1 MDYLPIFL
9 ALRGEPC
16 LLVGGTQ
23 AMEPKAR
30 LLLRAGARLVV
41 VAAALTPGLR
51 ELTGEPGVTWR
62 RRGFRD
68 DDLDG
73 MRLAIVAAD
82 DDALART
89 VASAA
94 RRRGIP
100 VNVVDRRS
108 LCSFILP
115 SILDRSPLVA
125 AISTS
130 GAAPILAR
138 ILRARLETIIPAR
151 FGRLARFIG
160 EVRDTVLRQIPDPAP
175 RRRFF
180 EGIVDGPIGE
190 QVLAGREDD
199 ARAALESALTG
210 GRTPMRPAKSTWSA
224 PDREIPIC
232 SPSGRSGSCRRRTS
246 WSTTVSCRRRC
257 SI

>member
-1 MDYLPIFL
+1 MS
-9 ALRGEPC
+9 ARRRRA
-16 LLVGGTQ
+16 GGGAQGT
-23 AMEPKAR
+23 A
-30 LLLRAGARLVV
+30 LLRAGARLVV
-41 VAAALTPGLR
+41 VAATLTPGLR
-51 ELTGEPGVTWR
+51 ELAGEPAVTWR
-62 RRGFRD
+62 RRAFRD
-68 DDLDG
+68 NDLDG

-82 DDALART
+82 DDALAGT
-89 VASAA
+89 VANAA

-125 AISTS
+125 AVSTG

-138 ILRARLETIIPAR
+138 ILRARLETLIPAR

-160 EVRDTVLRQIPDPAP
+160 EVRPTVLRRIADPAP

-180 EGIVDGPIGE
+180 EGVVDGPIGE
-190 QVLAGREDD
+190 LVLAD
-199 ARAALESALTG
+199 ART
-210 GRTPMRPAKSTWSA
+210 TPTPLWSPRSSNPKAPPRPARSIWSA
-224 PDREIPIC
+224 PGREIRTC
-232 SPSGRSGSCRRRTS
+232 SPSGRSGSCSRRTS
-246 WSTTVSCRRRC
+246 SSTTVSCRRRC